1 MKYLGEIQEQ
11 KELLQKGEPANHE
24 LIQPSLP
31 AAKQDDQIHQTIAS
45 TKVHLPEFDLA
56 AIPVNGLRNPIVTDP
71 VLDAVRDIQA
81 STAALTIADQSM
93 KSATTRPILSTLGEL
108 ALSAQVPDY
117 SFTSPILKQIST
129 GVTRIVQAFSS
140 ELAQTLANSVRNIS
154 VNLATAMIDALQ
166 SPVMKWLQNLDFSP
180 MYRTLETLSEIF
192 KSREEFKAAY
202 LLAMYECKWF
212 PYAGWLKDST
222 LTSAV
227 AEVMETSRGA
237 SKRRERRIDKLIL
250 AYYTPQ
256 RINSIKRS
264 WRQMDIESHVKRIL
278 CQAMD
283 AHLRGEYALTI
294 SSLASMWEGMIYIK
308 ANNVPMDERH
318 RQKMSITKKELAAL
332 TEANDYEQIFSD
344 YFDNFIVS
352 QCDGVDDVIDGV
364 PNRHGVSHSWYRKYP
379 SKKASLNAIMLTD
392 FILRLDPLGVTHT
405 VREATL

>member
-1 MKYLGEIQEQ
+1 MKHHEENH
-11 KELLQKGEPANHE
+11 ERNDLLQEGDFANQE

-31 AAKQDDQIHQTIAS
+31 AVEQLDRLQQAIAS
-45 TKVHLPEFDLA
+45 AKVDLPDISLA
-56 AIPVNGLRNPIVTDP
+56 ALPANNLQNLVVTDP
-71 VLDAVRDIQA
+71 AFDAVRDIQA

-93 KSATTRPILSTLGEL
+93 KSATAHPIFSALGEL
-108 ALSAQVPDY
+108 ALSTQFPDY

-129 GVTRIVQAFSS
+129 GVTKIVQAFSS
-140 ELAQTLANSVRNIS
+140 ELTQTLANSVRDIS
-154 VNLATAMIDALQ
+154 VNLGTAMIDALQ
-166 SPVMKWLQNLDFSP
+166 SPAMKWLQSLDFGP
-180 MYRTLETLSEIF
+180 MYRTLEELSEIF
-192 KSREEFKAAY
+192 ISREEFKAAY

-237 SKRRERRIDKLIL
+237 SKRREKRIDKLIL

-264 WRQMDIESHVKRIL
+264 WRQLDIETHIKRIL

-332 TEANDYEQIFSD
+332 TEANDYEQIFSN

-352 QCDGVDDVIDGV
+352 QCDGVDDVIEGV

-379 SKKASLNAIMLTD
+379 NKKASLNAIMLTD
-392 FILRLDPLGVTHT
+392 FILNLEPLGESQA
-405 VREATL
+405 VRN

>member
-1 MKYLGEIQEQ
+1 MKNPGENHEQ
-11 KELLQKGEPANHE
+11 DELLQEGDPANHE
-24 LIQPSLP
+24 LTQSFFPVSKQVELAQHTNESVKVDLPEIALVALP
-31 AAKQDDQIHQTIAS
+31 ANTLQD
-45 TKVHLPEFDLA
+45 F
-56 AIPVNGLRNPIVTDP
+56 IVTDP

-81 STAALTIADQSM
+81 STTALAIADQSM
-93 KSATTRPILSTLGEL
+93 KSATAHPIFSTLGEL
-108 ALSAQVPDY
+108 ALSTQVPDY
-117 SFTSPILKQIST
+117 SFTSPILKQISS
-129 GVTRIVQAFSS
+129 GVTKIVQAFSS
-140 ELAQTLANSVRNIS
+140 ELAQTLANSVRDIS
-154 VNLATAMIDALQ
+154 VNLGTAMIDALQ
-166 SPVMKWLQNLDFSP
+166 SPAMKWLQSLDFGP
-180 MYRTLETLSEIF
+180 MYRTLEELSEIF
-192 KSREEFKAAY
+192 ISREEFKAAY

-237 SKRRERRIDKLIL
+237 SKRREKRIDKLIL

-256 RINSIKRS
+256 RVNSIMRS
-264 WRQMDIESHVKRIL
+264 WRQLDIDTHVKRIL

-294 SSLASMWEGMIYIK
+294 SSLASMWEGMIYTK
-308 ANNVPMDERH
+308 ANNVPMGERH

-332 TEANDYEQIFSD
+332 TEANDYEQIFSN

-364 PNRHGVSHSWYRKYP
+364 PNRHGVSHSWYRSYP

-392 FILRLDPLGVTHT
+392 YILRLEPLDAAPTDQGPL
-405 VREATL
+405 E